1 MGFKSGDR
9 VIVDFSRDDHR
20 PDGNYVR
27 KQIGEIVRGSSSD
40 YLIEFDYRF
49 TDDLHDGS
57 VGIGGS
63 KRHWFCRADTISLAG
78 PELSKFKYR
87 LGETYYF
94 GSVYQTCKVVGYGKR
109 CGVPM
114 YIIKN
119 QMGGSVGEEMTV
131 LISCEELSGSGYIY
145 IGIDEAHSY
154 GKPCDTSEPLSKAL
168 ASGDPIDSTP
178 LPSWSKYRLG
188 DQVKFKDGVSEGV
201 GRIVGYDR
209 EEYYIIE
216 SDVITS
222 DTAHELLDTDFIGPK
237 LDFDRNKVRCYT
249 EHEVEVLSSP
259 GVSIEEPPRTQPEK
273 PDWAKFSL
281 GDLVDCEC
289 SHALGCKGIGK
300 IVAYLDLKSYL
311 IEGDFIVDKYN
322 TPGSMTK
329 IIGTPLEF
337 DRNKV
342 RRFYDNEVKQIKI
355 SPVVASKKIVMNSL
369 YGNLESLTKSGGIP
383 MGVIDHVGSM
393 GTSRTSDHMSDKWDA
408 MVQAMHSLRRETMSG
423 GRVQMIKS
431 RYSPSV
437 KHIDIEVGFGGDD
450 NLLNSPVI
458 LQKPGNAV
466 KKLIVTDLF

>member
-94 GSVYQTCKVVGYGKR
+94 GSVYQTCKVVGYGVN
-109 CGVPM
+109 CGVLK
-114 YIIKN
+114 YIIEN
-119 QMGGSVGEEMTV
+119 LNGGSVGPEMTV
-131 LISCEELSGSGYIY
+131 FLSSKELKGSGYIY
-145 IGIDEAHSY
+145 ISIDAAHSY
-154 GKPCDTSEPLSKAL
+154 DRACDTSEPLSKAL
-168 ASGDPIDSTP
+168 ASGDPIDSMP

-201 GRIVGYDR
+201 GRIVAFDR
-209 EEYYIIE
+209 QKYYIVE
-216 SDVITS
+216 SDVITP
-222 DTAHELLDTDFIGPK
+222 DTAHGLLDTNFIGPK
-237 LDFDRNKVRCYT
+237 LLFKKDKVRIYRLN
-249 EHEVEVLSSP
+249 EVEPHYESP
-259 GVSIEEPPRTQPEK
+259 GVSVSEGGIISCEK

-281 GDLVDCEC
+281 GDLVDCETE
-289 SHALGCKGIGK
+289 HAPGCKGIGK

-311 IEGDFIVDKYN
+311 IEGDFIADKYN
-322 TPGSMTK
+322 TPGSMTG

-355 SPVVASKKIVMNSL
+355 SPVVASKKIVMSST
-369 YGNLESLTKSGGIP
+369 YGKMPDLWPTDVLDGFEKYRGGIP

-393 GTSRTSDHMSDKWDA
+393 SVRKNNDKIDA
-408 MVQAMHSLRRETMSG
+408 LAQALFSLTREKSSNG
-423 GRVQMIKS
+423 QVKIIKS
-431 RYSPSV
+431 RYTPEN
-437 KHIDIEVGFGGDD
+437 D
-450 NLLNSPVI
+450 LLTSPVI
-458 LQKPGNAV
+458 LKRANAGV
-466 KKLIVTDLF
+466 KKLIITDLF